1 LLHLPVV
8 RVGPLSRSGGRRR
21 PLQAHRRP
29 PRPRRA
35 ACPGRPRQ
43 VGLRPGEGNRGAAR
57 LRPPWTVVQYQIM
70 RRPRFAPAEKGSVM
84 TQQPDLWEFLEQAE
98 TKEALRELTDKDAV
112 RHKTIKRLR
121 ASGHWLTL
129 LRVARTIA
137 QPFTLND
144 ISVAVWRACPDFFGM
159 KGYPYP
165 DNHKV
170 HYILY
175 GDRGLIAKGLI
186 RRVQQGLFTVPEEV
200 DPDKLALEETE
211 EE

>member
-1 LLHLPVV
+1 MSEHKDLWDYAEAAET
-8 RVGPLSRSGGRRR
+8 RQT
-21 PLQAHRRP
+21 LQDREERDQT
-29 PRPRRA
+29 RRA
-35 ACPGRPRQ
+35 
-43 VGLRPGEGNRGAAR
+43 
-57 LRPPWTVVQYQIM
+57 
-70 RRPRFAPAEKGSVM
+70 
-84 TQQPDLWEFLEQAE
+84 
-98 TKEALRELTDKDAV
+98 
-112 RHKTIKRLR
+112 TIKKLR

-129 LRVARTIA
+129 LRVARTIP

-186 RRVQQGLFTVPEEV
+186 RRVQQGLFSVPE
-200 DPDKLALEETE
+200 DLDLEQFAQAAQE
-211 EE
+211 EEQALAVDRPAPPQ

>member
-1 LLHLPVV
+1 MSEQKDLWDYAEAAE
-8 RVGPLSRSGGRRR
+8 S
-21 PLQAHRRP
+21 
-29 PRPRRA
+29 RA
-35 ACPGRPRQ
+35 ALQEREERKQVRQ
-43 VGLRPGEGNRGAAR
+43 A
-57 LRPPWTVVQYQIM
+57 
-70 RRPRFAPAEKGSVM
+70 
-84 TQQPDLWEFLEQAE
+84 
-98 TKEALRELTDKDAV
+98 
-112 RHKTIKRLR
+112 TIKKLR

-186 RRVQQGLFTVPEEV
+186 RRVRQGLFCVPEEL
-200 DPDKLALEETE
+200 DLEQFLKAEQAE
-211 EE
+211 ADAG

>member
-1 LLHLPVV
+1 M
-8 RVGPLSRSGGRRR
+8 S
-21 PLQAHRRP
+21 Q
-29 PRPRRA
+29 
-35 ACPGRPRQ
+35 
-43 VGLRPGEGNRGAAR
+43 
-57 LRPPWTVVQYQIM
+57 
-70 RRPRFAPAEKGSVM
+70 EK
-84 TQQPDLWEFLEQAE
+84 PLWEYLDASAQA
-98 TKEALRELTDKDAV
+98 AAADQADKDQS
-112 RHKTIKRLR
+112 RRQTIKRLR
-121 ASGHWLTL
+121 ANGHWLTL

-186 RRVQQGLFTVPEEV
+186 RRVQQGLFRVPDEV
-200 DPDKLALEETE
+200 DPDALAAEFIHEGHEETRRRE
-211 EE
+211 KGTSENE